1 MANASSRDIDI
12 SYPAT
17 RGFLV
22 VRRGGRW
29 TDLLRLS
36 PDRSA
41 IIGRASS
48 NQIVIKN
55 HQASRQH
62 AEVRWDDGQWW
73 VRDLGSRN
81 GTLVDGKPVDVA
93 TKLSDGSCIE
103 VAGCAMTFVTQIAEA
118 LASSRAISARIGT
131 GSGQRHTSSEAHA
144 LSEDQLTIDGLEGDS
159 IVHRTNQSR
168 FLEAIETSRHD
179 EESPNEDSW
188 QALFGLAYRLASAD
202 SIAEAAQWTLDTL
215 MATHPGSA
223 GGVFLFPTSRPLRT
237 TEEADPTGTRQTA
250 QQKNSQASLVAFA
263 NSDNRSYRPPSA
275 AIVQSVIETGNAV
288 IARNIG
294 DDSDLQDADS
304 RGEYSVTTAL
314 VVPIQFA
321 AAKRLQ
327 KQNGYLHF
335 YTSDAAQVF
344 DSSDLEFAIAAA
356 GVLAAAIDSVHT
368 RRDLTRS
375 LKQSRRQIE
384 HLRERLDDRVQ
395 IIGDSDAIKRVK
407 GVIARVAKTNTTVL
421 IRGESGVGKELVAAA
436 IHHASPR
443 RDAPMVCLNC
453 AALSPTLLE
462 SELFGHEK
470 GAFTGATEQK
480 KGKFESAH
488 GGTLMLDEIG
498 EMSIDLQ
505 AKLLRVLE
513 GHPFERLGGHQP
525 LRVDVRLIAA
535 TNRDLPAE
543 VQRGRFRADLYYR
556 LNVVEIIVPPLR
568 ERAADILPIANHYL
582 AHFSEKT
589 ARRVDG
595 FTQRAADLLLRHP
608 WPGNIRELR
617 NVVERSVV
625 LGGDDLIDID
635 DLNVVVTTTDNNM
648 PRTDGPTDEAA
659 HPTKSGALPLETTGS
674 EPGNNT
680 PKPQTLDEIEKQHIL
695 AVLRDLNGN
704 KSRAAI
710 LLGIERSTL
719 DRKLKR
725 FEAKA

>member
-1 MANASSRDIDI
+1 MPNVASRDNDV
-12 SYPAT
+12 SYSST

-29 TDLLRLS
+29 TDLLRLA

-48 NQIVIKN
+48 NQIMIKS

-62 AEVRWDDGQWW
+62 AEIRWDEGRWW

-81 GTLVDGKPVDVA
+81 GTLVDGEPVQVA
-93 TKLSDGSCIE
+93 TLLQEGSCIE
-103 VAGCAMTFVTQIAEA
+103 VAGCVMTFVTTIGDA
-118 LASSRAISARIGT
+118 LATSKATDNSLRSRAT
-131 GSGQRHTSSEAHA
+131 GSQAS
-144 LSEDQLTIDGLEGDS
+144 SEDQLTMDGLGGDS
-159 IVHRTNQSR
+159 IIHQASHSR
-168 FLEAIETSRHD
+168 YLSAAGLVPIAKL
-179 EESPNEDSW
+179 EDSRDVSPLENRAAEADPW
-188 QALFGLAYRLASAD
+188 QALFGLAYRLASAESVD
-202 SIAEAAQWTLDTL
+202 EAAHWTLETL
-215 MATHPGSA
+215 MAPLPGSA
-223 GGVFLFPTSRPLRT
+223 GGVFLFPNSRAQKT
-237 TEEADPTGTRQTA
+237 AVGSSDPNQSA
-250 QQKNSQASLVAFA
+250 SQASIVAFA
-263 NSDNRSYRPPSA
+263 SAENRSYRPPSST
-275 AIVQSVIETGNAV
+275 IVQSVMQTGNAV

-304 RGEYSVTTAL
+304 RGEYPVTTAV
-314 VVPIQFA
+314 VVPIQCDA
-321 AAKRLQ
+321 TKKARKLI
-327 KQNGYLHF
+327 GYLHV
-335 YTSDAAQVF
+335 YTTNSAHVF
-344 DSSDLEFAIAAA
+344 DSTALDFSIAAA
-356 GVLAAAIDSVHT
+356 GVLAAAIESVYT

-384 HLRERLDDRVQ
+384 HLRERLEDRVQ
-395 IIGDSDAIKRVK
+395 IIGESEAIQRVK
-407 GVIARVAKTNTTVL
+407 AMIARVAPTNTTVL

-525 LRVDVRLIAA
+525 LRVDVRLVAA
-535 TNRDLPAE
+535 TNRDLPHE
-543 VQRGRFRADLYYR
+543 VKQGRFRADLYYR

-568 ERAADILPIANHYL
+568 DRASDVLPIANHYL
-582 AHFSEKT
+582 THFSDKT
-589 ARRVDG
+589 TRRVDG
-595 FTQRAADLLLRHP
+595 FTQRAADLLRSHS

-617 NVVERSVV
+617 NVIERAVV
-625 LGGDDLIDID
+625 LGGDETVDVD
-635 DLNVVVTTTDNNM
+635 DLNIINAPVPNGTHSDQSTSSIVSDADIGIKENS
-648 PRTDGPTDEAA
+648 DEAKVA
-659 HPTKSGALPLETTGS
+659 
-674 EPGNNT
+674 
-680 PKPQTLDEIEKQHIL
+680 PKTSTLDEIEKQHIL
-695 AVLRDLNGN
+695 AVLSQVNGN

-725 FEAKA
+725 FETKD